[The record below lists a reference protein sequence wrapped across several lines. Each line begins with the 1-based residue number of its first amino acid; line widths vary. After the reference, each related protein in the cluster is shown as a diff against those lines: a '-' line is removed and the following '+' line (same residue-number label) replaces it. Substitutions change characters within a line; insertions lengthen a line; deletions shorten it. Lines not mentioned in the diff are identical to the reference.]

1 MRVLLVLVQLACYTE
16 RCQRETVAH
25 SVEVW
30 FSLGAAADDVCLSGF
45 SMTPSFLQVAFPA
58 ELDVYDFCT
67 AELQQQL
74 QPAREALRAYQDML
88 AQQKRTAKQLK
99 TEDGPK
105 PGPGAAEAA
114 AAAGE
119 APAAAG
125 GDVDMKDA
133 EAGASSS
140 GSVVGAL
147 TGEGFG
153 SQEGALGPASGCRV
167 RGSWHTIVH
176 RSIVWHAWQV
186 RLVDS

>member
-1 MRVLLVLVQLACYTE
+1 M
-16 RCQRETVAH
+16 
-25 SVEVW
+25 
-30 FSLGAAADDVCLSGF
+30 
-45 SMTPSFLQVAFPA
+45 QVAFPA

-133 EAGASSS
+133 ETGASSS

-147 TGEGFG
+147 TGEELGAR
-153 SQEGALGPASGCRV
+153 EGACIWVQGAWFLGHQVLVSAVAGSPGSCCQRASSASPKSVPG
-167 RGSWHTIVH
+167 
-176 RSIVWHAWQV
+176 
-186 RLVDS
+186 L